1 MPSSIYRSPVGRD
14 IFLGKVCCSMEYFR
28 FGNNKD
34 MIFLRERMSNFVSC
48 LYIHY
53 VVMFCCMYV
62 VVSGMLDSTPY
73 FSYYLDDKLTFFC
86 FVLGRS
92 AEQLSP
98 CSHGIITRNYMS
110 FKGHRLPV
118 L

>member
-1 MPSSIYRSPVGRD
+1 MVEVGWIEWIWQNSPVGRD
-14 IFLGKVCCSMEYFR
+14 IFLGKVCFSMEYFR

-62 VVSGMLDSTPY
+62 VSGMLDSTPY
-73 FSYYLDDKLTFFC
+73 FSYYLDDKLTFFALFWSVC
-86 FVLGRS
+86 RVTFSLF
-92 AEQLSP
+92 
-98 CSHGIITRNYMS
+98 TWNYYQEL
-110 FKGHRLPV
+110 HEL
-118 L
+118 